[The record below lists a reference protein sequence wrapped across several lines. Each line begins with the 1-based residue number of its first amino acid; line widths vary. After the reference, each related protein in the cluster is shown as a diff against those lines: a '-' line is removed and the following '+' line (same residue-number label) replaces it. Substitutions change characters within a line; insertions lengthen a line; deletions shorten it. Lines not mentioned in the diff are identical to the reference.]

1 MKIEAHPSSNFN
13 DRKHPVDML
22 VLHYT
27 GMETGQ
33 AALDRMTDEDAGVS
47 AHYMLWEDGRVVQLV
62 GEDKRAWHAGVSK
75 WQGDEDLNSRSI
87 GIEIVN
93 GGHDWPLA
101 GGVLPPY
108 PVAQI
113 EALIELCDGILERWD
128 IPPSRIV
135 GHSDIAPTRK
145 ADPGEHFPWD
155 RLARRGIGLWPLT
168 ISENPAVPPDVITTG
183 RLLQEPLVTGPGL
196 GRGDKKKAVGRMQE
210 MLANMGYDLS
220 PSGVFD
226 EHTEAVVRAFQRRWV
241 QNRVTGHA
249 DTTTLQRIGLLNLT
263 YQVAAEERAGG

>member
-1 MKIEAHPSSNFN
+1 MKIKALPSPNFN

-33 AALDRMTDEDAGVS
+33 GALDRMREEEAGVS

-62 GEDKRAWHAGVSK
+62 GEDKRAWHAGVSR

-101 GGVLPPY
+101 GGGLPPY
-108 PVAQI
+108 PDAQM
-113 EALIELCDGILERWD
+113 EALIELCTGILARWD
-128 IPPSRIV
+128 IPSSRIV
-135 GHSDIAPTRK
+135 GHSDIAPMRK

-155 RLARRGIGLWPLT
+155 RLARAGIGLWPLT
-168 ISENPAVPPDVITTG
+168 ISEKPAAPADEITT
-183 RLLQEPLVTGPGL
+183 
-196 GRGDKKKAVGRMQE
+196 GRMQE
-210 MLANMGYDLS
+210 MLAAMGYDL
-220 PSGVFD
+220 PRTDVYD
-226 EHTEAVVRAFQRRWV
+226 EQTEAVVRAFQRRWV

-249 DTTTLQRIGLLNLT
+249 DTTTLQRIGILNLT
-263 YQVAAEERAGG
+263 YQAAAEDGSMS